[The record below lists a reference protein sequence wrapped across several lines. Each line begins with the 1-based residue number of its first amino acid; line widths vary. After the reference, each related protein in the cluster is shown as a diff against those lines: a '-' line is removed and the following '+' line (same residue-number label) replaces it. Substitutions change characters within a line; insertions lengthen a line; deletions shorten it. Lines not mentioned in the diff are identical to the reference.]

1 MDAHIAKLWSI
12 RGIGQK
18 SYTKLVNALGSANKV
33 FQSSPETLKNYVN
46 GKIVEEITNIQEPE
60 LKHLQNYLEKRG
72 IRAIDFT
79 CAEYPVQFLDSEIY
93 PPVLFLKG
101 QNLKSYARFIG
112 VVGSRRPTWYGI
124 EVTKKLIKELT
135 KNGFTIVSGG
145 ARGIDTVA
153 HKTAIEEGG
162 TTIAVL
168 GSGFNH
174 IYPFENKMLFSEI
187 EKQGTLITEF
197 PLDTKPL
204 RDNFPKRNRIIAG
217 LSEAIVVIEAGERSG
232 ALITARWGAELGR
245 EVYAV
250 PGPITSP
257 LSTGT
262 NRLISQG
269 ARILTEIADILED
282 LGIKEKDRFSTSI
295 TPTSATEKMVLETLS
310 CEPLHFD
317 KILETTK
324 LPPHELLSVLFE
336 LELKNLA
343 KELPG
348 KFYVKI

>member
-12 RGIGQK
+12 KGIGQK
-18 SYTKLVNALGSANKV
+18 SYTKLVNALGSAHKV
-33 FQSSPETLKNYVN
+33 FQCSPEILSNHLN
-46 GKIVEEITNIQEPE
+46 AKIVQEIIDISEEE
-60 LKHLQNYLEKRG
+60 LRRFQKHLEKRG
-72 IRAIDFT
+72 IRVIDFT
-79 CAEYPVQFLDSEIY
+79 CPEYPKQFRDSEIY

-101 QNLKSYARFIG
+101 RNLTSYTRFIG
-112 VVGSRRPTWYGI
+112 IVGSRKPTWYGI
-124 EVTKKLIKELT
+124 EVTKRIVKELST
-135 KNGFTIVSGG
+135 RGFTIVSGG

-153 HKTAIEEGG
+153 HKTAIEESG

-168 GSGFNH
+168 GNGLNQT
-174 IYPFENKMLFSEI
+174 YPPENRRLFEEI
-187 EKQGTLITEF
+187 VKHGTLLTEF

-217 LSEAIVVIEAGERSG
+217 FSEAIVVVEAGERSG

-250 PGPITSP
+250 PGPITST
-257 LSTGT
+257 LSIGT

-269 ARILTEIADILED
+269 ARILVEIADILED
-282 LGIKEKDRFSTSI
+282 LGIKVKDTFSTST
-295 TPTSATEKMVLETLS
+295 TPTSPTEKMVLEHLS
-310 CEPLHFD
+310 FEPLHFD

-324 LPPHELLSVLFE
+324 LSAHELLSVLFE